1 MDSRLSDSEA
11 ALERLQHA
19 IWHGDWD
26 DVGNLAASLEREIL
40 PGDKASLE
48 IRLERL
54 SKALSSARA
63 SRAEMT
69 LCLAR
74 LRAVSGFQS
83 SVPRQNFAELT
94 EF

>member
-1 MDSRLSDSEA
+1 MDYPLSDPEA

-26 DVGNLAASLEREIL
+26 DVANLAAGLERETPPGDKDSLER
-40 PGDKASLE
+40 
-48 IRLERL
+48 RLQRL

-74 LRAVSGFQS
+74 LRAVTGFQS
-83 SVPRQNFAELT
+83 SLPRQDFVELT
-94 EF
+94 NF